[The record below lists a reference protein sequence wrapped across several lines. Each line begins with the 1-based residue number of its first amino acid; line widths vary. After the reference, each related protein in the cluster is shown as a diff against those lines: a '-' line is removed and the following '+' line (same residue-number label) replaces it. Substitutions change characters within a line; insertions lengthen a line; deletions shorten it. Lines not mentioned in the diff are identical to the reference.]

1 MWTDI
6 YLINSP
12 RQDSNYN
19 HTPYFKS
26 LTSQLNWYASKRVYT
41 IDNANYQRKNNNLKV
56 NYHIDEVALVN
67 YVMVNNS
74 DKWYFYFVMDK
85 VYINERTTELILR
98 LDVIQTYLFDFS
110 LGNCLLER
118 IHTNRYDSN
127 GNVFLEPMYNEE
139 DFSSGEYSP
148 FSIKNRYSYGNKG
161 GYIITSSD
169 LLGSTTA
176 GDYNSKP
183 SGGGSGGDS
192 GGGETT
198 IGNYPYNSS
207 ISSSRNARFEK
218 VWKGVKEAQAHGLFP
233 SVTYAQ
239 YVMESGWD
247 GSTLSEKYNNAFG
260 IKADSSWTGRVVTLP
275 TKEYINGEY
284 VTVNANWRVY
294 DDINQSV
301 RDRTQFL
308 LENSRYTE
316 GGVFRASNYAEQC
329 RALQNSG
336 YATDPNYA
344 SLLISIIEYNN
355 FTMYDK
361 ASGGSSSGSGSSSS
375 NYRYLNLHGHMS
387 SWAVYNVN
395 GPYTLAY
402 SIGALQP
409 SNWGGLSYKIYSSKG
424 GDVYEINTESYG
436 RCCIYAPNDGDS
448 SITYSP
454 LYEYGDVDGS
464 SSGSGSGD
472 SGGTGDS
479 IRTSI
484 VNSALKLIGKPY
496 RFGGNYPPLGT
507 SDGTDCSGLCQWA
520 YNDAGAIKFTSMSG
534 RWTTYTMY
542 PNSVAIS
549 IKDAQPGDVV
559 FSNFSSPGVPEHV
572 YMIKYVQSDGNSLRI
587 IEAQQPGT
595 NILERSVYY
604 DSNKMIIRRLLKS

>member
-1 MWTDI
+1 
-6 YLINSP
+6 
-12 RQDSNYN
+12 
-19 HTPYFKS
+19 
-26 LTSQLNWYASKRVYT
+26 
-41 IDNANYQRKNNNLKV
+41 
-56 NYHIDEVALVN
+56 
-67 YVMVNNS
+67 
-74 DKWYFYFVMDK
+74 
-85 VYINERTTELILR
+85 
-98 LDVIQTYLFDFS
+98 
-110 LGNCLLER
+110 
-118 IHTNRYDSN
+118 
-127 GNVFLEPMYNEE
+127 
-139 DFSSGEYSP
+139 
-148 FSIKNRYSYGNKG
+148 
-161 GYIITSSD
+161 
-169 LLGSTTA
+169 
-176 GDYNSKP
+176 
-183 SGGGSGGDS
+183 
-192 GGGETT
+192 
-198 IGNYPYNSS
+198 
-207 ISSSRNARFEK
+207 
-218 VWKGVKEAQAHGLFP
+218 
-233 SVTYAQ
+233 
-239 YVMESGWD
+239 MESGWD
-247 GSTLSEKYNNAFG
+247 GSTLSETYNNAFG

-344 SLLISIIEYNN
+344 NLLISIIESNN

-395 GPYTLAY
+395 GPYTLSY

-409 SNWGGLSYKIYSSKG
+409 SKWGGLSYKIYSSKG

-464 SSGSGSGD
+464 SS
-472 SGGTGDS
+472 SGGTGGGTGGGSGES